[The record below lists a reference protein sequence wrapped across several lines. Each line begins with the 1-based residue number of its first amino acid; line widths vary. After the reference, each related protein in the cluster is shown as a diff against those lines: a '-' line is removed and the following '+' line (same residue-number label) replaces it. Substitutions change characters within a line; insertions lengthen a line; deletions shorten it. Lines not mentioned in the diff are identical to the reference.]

1 MTHVG
6 SCTGKGRDSE
16 SCFKNLWVQN
26 QGELSFLSLDNSDL
40 DPFSSNF
47 KHVNVSELGISS
59 P

>member
-1 MTHVG
+1 MWG
-6 SCTGKGRDSE
+6 PAPERGGDSE

-26 QGELSFLSLDNSDL
+26 QGELSILILGNSDL